1 MTSTLVDSN
10 VLIDIATDD
19 PVWSSWSAESLRR
32 ASLDGELVI
41 NSIIYGEI
49 SGAFEMIEEVDAFL
63 DGKLYRRED
72 VPWAAAFLASRAFR
86 VYRRR
91 GGGKVSPLPDFYIG
105 WACGPTRIPAA
116 HARSRPLQELLS
128 GSADPVA
135 GGILND

>member
-19 PVWSSWSAESLRR
+19 PVWSSWSAEALRR

-91 GGGKVSPLPDFYIG
+91 RGGKLSPLPDF
-105 WACGPTRIPAA
+105 
-116 HARSRPLQELLS
+116 
-128 GSADPVA
+128 
-135 GGILND
+135 

>member
-105 WACGPTRIPAA
+105 GHAALLGYRLLTRDRAHFKSYFPA
-116 HARSRPLQELLS
+116 LQILS
-128 GSADPVA
+128 PAVS
-135 GGILND
+135 